1 MKTITPV
8 ENEESIALNQ
18 MFNRAIQNQISM
30 EIPLQ
35 EMFDQF
41 TVFISQTDFK
51 QFK

>member
-1 MKTITPV
+1 MKTITPA

-18 MFNRAIQNQISM
+18 MFNRAIQNKISM

-41 TVFISQTDFK
+41 TVFISKTDFQ

>member
-8 ENEESIALNQ
+8 ENEESIALKQ
-18 MFNRAIQNQISM
+18 MMKSAEQEAISM

-41 TVFISQTDFK
+41 TVFISKTDFK

>member
-8 ENEESIALNQ
+8 ENEESMQLNKIMASAEQ
-18 MFNRAIQNQISM
+18 AQISM